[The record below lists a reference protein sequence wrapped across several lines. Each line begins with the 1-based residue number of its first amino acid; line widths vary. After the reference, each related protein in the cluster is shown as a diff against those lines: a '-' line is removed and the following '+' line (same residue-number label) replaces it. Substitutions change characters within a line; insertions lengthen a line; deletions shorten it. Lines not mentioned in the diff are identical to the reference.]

1 MKLIVGLG
9 NPVKEYQNTRHNVGF
24 LVIDALVKSQKPH
37 VESSF
42 DKKSNAEIFSL
53 SLNNEKV
60 LLVKPQT
67 FMNNSGLA
75 VRALVDFY
83 KIPLKN
89 IIIIHDEKDIPLGE
103 YKIQTDRGPAGHNGV
118 KSIIDHLGTK
128 DFTRIRVGVGP
139 KEGGIEKIID
149 YVLQK
154 FSKEEQREL
163 REVIKKI
170 VEEIVKLSNG

>member
-1 MKLIVGLG
+1 
-9 NPVKEYQNTRHNVGF
+9 
-24 LVIDALVKSQKPH
+24 
-37 VESSF
+37 
-42 DKKSNAEIFSL
+42 
-53 SLNNEKV
+53 
-60 LLVKPQT
+60 
-67 FMNNSGLA
+67 
-75 VRALVDFY
+75 
-83 KIPLKN
+83 
-89 IIIIHDEKDIPLGE
+89 
-103 YKIQTDRGPAGHNGV
+103 V